1 MGNPQE
7 NGTCD
12 PQGRGAQ
19 ETSRETQMNGD
30 ARNPKTLD
38 RDHGAEIP
46 LARRVCAARTSER
59 AR

>member
-7 NGTCD
+7 NGTRD
-12 PQGRGAQ
+12 PQGCAPE
-19 ETSRETQMNGD
+19 ETSREPQMNGD

-46 LARRVCAARTSER
+46 LARRGWVATTSER
-59 AR
+59 GS